1 MYLVLSCDYRLA
13 EIYAKAGVSPSPSLF
28 SENSTHRSKSE
39 PVININDP
47 NDIAIKV
54 SQLSR
59 SSWPLICQEGSCK
72 ECVELITL
80 SYDFRQLSN

>member
-1 MYLVLSCDYRLA
+1 MYLVLSCDDRLA

-28 SENSTHRSKSE
+28 SENSTHRSRSE

-54 SQLSR
+54 SQQSQGHCGHWFVR
-59 SSWPLICQEGSCK
+59 K
-72 ECVELITL
+72 AVVK
-80 SYDFRQLSN
+80 NV

>member
-39 PVININDP
+39 HVININDP

-54 SQLSR
+54 SQQSQGHHAIDLSGR
-59 SSWPLICQEGSCK
+59 QLQRKSCRINNPLIW
-72 ECVELITL
+72 I
-80 SYDFRQLSN
+80 